1 MAELKI
7 LDIIRKDAEYTLKG
21 IQEKRNSEAEA
32 IHEKAESTSDKL
44 LKEAQLKIQGEVG
57 FLLERKYNTIRHL
70 TNARRYELKSSALEN
85 IWREAEKN
93 LEKIVNSSGYKDILR
108 SLFFES
114 LPDVPDGS
122 VVKASADDEE
132 IIKGCI
138 KESKRNVIFEK
149 DPYVRGG
156 VVVYWPDGK
165 IVLKNTLFHRLKRF
179 KEEGNSEIAA
189 ILFASDEV
197 SQT

>member
-1 MAELKI
+1 MSEPKI
-7 LDIIRKDAEYTLKG
+7 LDIIRKDAEYFLKE
-21 IQEKRNSEAEA
+21 IQETKNSEAEA
-32 IHEKAESTSDKL
+32 IRKNAESTSDKL
-44 LKEAQLKIQGEVG
+44 LKEAQLRIQGEADN
-57 FLLERKYNTIRHL
+57 LLERKYNTTRHL
-70 TNARRYELKSSALEN
+70 TNAHRYELKSSALEN

-108 SLFFES
+108 SLLFES

-122 VVKASADDEE
+122 VVKASVEDEQ
-132 IIKGCI
+132 IIKNCI
-138 KESKRNVIFEK
+138 EESKRNVIFEK

-156 VVVYWPDGK
+156 VEIYWPDGK
-165 IVLKNTLFHRLKRF
+165 IVLKNTLFHRLKRL